1 MLSLLIS
8 LLAGTLVTV
17 LLLFV
22 FPSLH
27 YAFSIL
33 LGTLVFAGVYAI
45 VLRQVMLKINAAV
58 EVAQKDLAA
67 NRTEKAIRIIE
78 DVQKKFGPWQF
89 YVKQQ
94 MNSQIGSI
102 HYLKRDFSKSFEY
115 LNQGFGRHWVG
126 MAMLAI
132 CYMKRTQNSK
142 MIETFEKAVTL
153 TRKEPLL
160 WSLYAFCLEK
170 TGERD
175 KAVKVMERGLKK
187 TKGDERMEEN
197 LKLLQDGKKMKM
209 QPYGDLWFQ
218 FHLEKTG
225 TLMRL
230 HTKAIQGRRKMV
242 RR

>member
-8 LLAGTLVTV
+8 LAAGTVVTV
-17 LLLFV
+17 LLLLI
-22 FPSLH
+22 PSLH
-27 YAFSIL
+27 YAFAAII
-33 LGTLVFAGVYAI
+33 GTVVFAGVYAVVI
-45 VLRQVMLKINAAV
+45 RQVMLKINTAV

-67 NRTEKAIRIIE
+67 NRVEKAIRVIE
-78 DVQKKFGPWQF
+78 DVQKRFGAWQF

-94 MNSQIGSI
+94 MNSQIGTI
-102 HYLKRDFSKSFEY
+102 YYLKREFGKAFEY
-115 LNQGFGRHWVG
+115 LDQGFARHWVG

-132 CYMKRTQNSK
+132 CYMKRSQNGK
-142 MIETFEKAVTL
+142 MADTFEKAVTV

-170 TGERD
+170 VGERE
-175 KAVKVMERGLKK
+175 KAIRVMERGLKK
-187 TKGDERMEEN
+187 VGNDERMQEN
-197 LKLLQDGKKMKM
+197 LEELKAGKKMKM

>member
-1 MLSLLIS
+1 MLSVLIS
-8 LLAGTLVTV
+8 LAAGAVTTV
-17 LLLFV
+17 LLLLS
-22 FPSLH
+22 PLH
-27 YAFSIL
+27 YAFAIV

-45 VLRQVMLKINAAV
+45 VLRQVMLKINTAV

-67 NRTEKAIRIIE
+67 NRIEKAIRVIE

-102 HYLKRDFSKSFEY
+102 YYLKREFGKAFEY
-115 LNQGFGRHWVG
+115 LDQGFARHWVG

-132 CYMKRTQNSK
+132 CYMKRSQNSK
-142 MIETFEKAVTL
+142 MIDTFEKAVTV
-153 TRKEPLL
+153 TRKESLL

-170 TGERD
+170 IGERD
-175 KAVKVMERGLKK
+175 KAIKVMERGLKK
-187 TKGDERMEEN
+187 LKSDERMEEN

>member
-1 MLSLLIS
+1 MFSLLIS
-8 LLAGTLVTV
+8 LSVGIVVTV
-17 LLLFV
+17 ALLLADLMHPAISV
-22 FPSLH
+22 ILGSL
-27 YAFSIL
+27 A
-33 LGTLVFAGVYAI
+33 FAGVYAVI
-45 VLRQVMLKINAAV
+45 LRQVMLKINVAV
-58 EVAQKDLAA
+58 EGVQKDLAA
-67 NRTEKAIRIIE
+67 QRIEKAIRVIE

-102 HYLKRDFSKSFEY
+102 YYLKRDFSKAFDY
-115 LNQGFGRHWVG
+115 LTQGFGRHWVG
-126 MAMLAI
+126 MGMLAI
-132 CYMKRTQNSK
+132 CYMKRNQNGK
-142 MIETFEKAVTL
+142 MTETFEKAVAL

-160 WSLYAFCLEK
+160 WTLYAFCLEK
-170 TGERD
+170 IGDRA
-175 KAVKVMERGLKK
+175 KAIQVMERGLKK
-187 TKGDERMEEN
+187 VKGDEQMEEN
-197 LKLLQDGKKMKM
+197 LQLLREGKKLKM

>member
-8 LLAGTLVTV
+8 MAASVAVT
-17 LLLFV
+17 LLLLLT
-22 FPSLH
+22 PLH
-27 YAFSIL
+27 YAFAVII
-33 LGTLVFAGVYAI
+33 GAVVFAGVYAV
-45 VLRQVMLKINAAV
+45 VLRQVMLKINVAV
-58 EVAQKDLAA
+58 EVAQRDLAA
-67 NRTEKAIRIIE
+67 NRIEKAIRVIE
-78 DVQKKFGPWQF
+78 DVQKKFSPWQF

-102 HYLKRDFSKSFEY
+102 YYLKRDFSKAFEY
-115 LNQGFGRHWVG
+115 LEQGFARHWVG

-132 CYMKRTQNSK
+132 CHMKRSQNGK
-142 MIETFEKAVTL
+142 MIDTFEKAVTL

-187 TKGDERMEEN
+187 LKGDERMEEN

-209 QPYGDLWFQ
+209 QAYGDIWFQ

-230 HTKAIQGRRKMV
+230 HTKAVQGRRKMV

>member
-8 LLAGTLVTV
+8 LAAGVVAT
-17 LLLFV
+17 LLLLLT
-22 FPSLH
+22 PLH
-27 YAFSIL
+27 FAFAIL
-33 LGTLVFAGVYAI
+33 LGTLVFAGVYALVI
-45 VLRQVMLKINAAV
+45 RQVMSKLNLAV

-67 NRTEKAIRIIE
+67 NRVEKAVRVIE
-78 DVQKKFGPWQF
+78 DVQKRFGPWQF
-89 YVKQQ
+89 YVKEQ

-102 HYLKRDFSKSFEY
+102 HYLKRDFSKAFEY
-115 LNQGFGRHWVG
+115 LAKGFGRHWVG

-132 CYMKRTQNSK
+132 CYMKRTQNGK
-142 MIETFEKAVTL
+142 MIDTFEKAVAV

-160 WSLYAFCLEK
+160 WSLYAFCLDK

-175 KAVKVMERGLKK
+175 KAMKVMERGLKK
-187 TKGDERMEEN
+187 LKGDEQMEEN
-197 LKLLQDGKKMKM
+197 LKLLQGGKKMKM
-209 QPYGDLWFQ
+209 QPYGDLWYQ

-230 HTKAIQGRRKMV
+230 HTKAIQGRRKIV

>member
-8 LLAGTLVTV
+8 LAVGIVVAT
-17 LLLFV
+17 LLLLADLMH
-22 FPSLH
+22 P
-27 YAFSIL
+27 AFAVIL
-33 LGTLVFAGVYAI
+33 ATIAFAGVYAVI
-45 VLRQVMLKINAAV
+45 IRQVMLKLNAAV

-67 NRTEKAIRIIE
+67 QRIEKAIRVIE

-94 MNSQIGSI
+94 MNSQIGTI
-102 HYLKRDFSKSFEY
+102 HYLKRDFSKAFDY
-115 LNQGFGRHWVG
+115 LTQGFGRHWVG

-132 CYMKRTQNSK
+132 CYMKRSQNGK
-142 MIETFEKAVTL
+142 MIDTFEKAVAL

-170 TGERD
+170 IGERD
-175 KAVKVMERGLKK
+175 KAVQVMERGLKK
-187 TKGDERMEEN
+187 VKGDEQMEEN
-197 LKLLQDGKKMKM
+197 LKLLQEGKKMKM

-230 HTKAIQGRRKMV
+230 HTKAIQGRRKIV

>member
-8 LLAGTLVTV
+8 LAAAVAVTIP
-17 LLLFV
+17 LLLFA
-22 FPSLH
+22 PMH
-27 YAFSIL
+27 GAFSVI
-33 LGTLVFAGVYAI
+33 LGTLVFAGVYAV
-45 VLRQVMLKINAAV
+45 VLRQVMQKINVAV

-67 NRTEKAIRIIE
+67 QRVEKAIRVIE

-102 HYLKRDFSKSFEY
+102 YYLKRDFSKAFEY
-115 LNQGFGRHWVG
+115 LNQGFARHWVG

-132 CYMKRTQNSK
+132 CYHKRSQNGK
-142 MIETFEKAVTL
+142 MADTFEKAVTVNG
-153 TRKEPLL
+153 KEPLL

-170 TGERD
+170 IGERD
-175 KAVKVMERGLKK
+175 KAIKVMERGLKK
-187 TKGDERMEEN
+187 LKGDERMEEN
-197 LKLLQDGKKMKM
+197 LKLLQEGKKMKM

>member
-8 LLAGTLVTV
+8 LAAGAIVTV
-17 LLLFV
+17 LLLV
-22 FPSLH
+22 AFPSLH

-33 LGTLVFAGVYAI
+33 IGTLVFAGVYAV
-45 VLRQVMLKINAAV
+45 VLRQIMLKINAAV
-58 EVAQKDLAA
+58 EGAQKDLAA
-67 NRTEKAIRIIE
+67 NRVDKAVRVIE
-78 DVQKKFGPWQF
+78 EVQKKYAPWQF
-89 YVKQQ
+89 YIKQQ

-102 HYLKRDFSKSFEY
+102 HYLRRDFSKAFEY
-115 LNQGFGRHWVG
+115 LEKGFSRHWVG

-132 CYMKRTQNSK
+132 CYHKRSQNGK
-142 MIETFEKAVTL
+142 MIDTFEKAVTV

-170 TGERD
+170 IGDRD

-187 TKGDERMEEN
+187 LKDDERMEEN
-197 LKLLQDGKKMKM
+197 LKLLRDGKKMKM
-209 QPYGDLWFQ
+209 QGYGDLWFQ

-230 HTKAIQGRRKMV
+230 HTKAVQGRRKMV

>member
-1 MLSLLIS
+1 MLSVLIS
-8 LLAGTLVTV
+8 LAAGAVATV
-17 LLLFV
+17 LLLLT
-22 FPSLH
+22 SLH
-27 YAFSIL
+27 YAFAVI

-45 VLRQVMLKINAAV
+45 VLRQVMLKINTAV

-67 NRTEKAIRIIE
+67 NRIEKAIRIIE
-78 DVQKKFGPWQF
+78 DVQKKFSPWQF

-102 HYLKRDFSKSFEY
+102 YYLKREFGKAFEY
-115 LNQGFGRHWVG
+115 LDQGFARHWVG

-132 CYMKRTQNSK
+132 CYMKRSQNNK
-142 MIETFEKAVTL
+142 MIDTFEKAVTV
-153 TRKEPLL
+153 TGKEPLL

-170 TGERD
+170 VGERG

-187 TKGDERMEEN
+187 LKSDERMEEN

-225 TLMRL
+225 ALMRL

>member
-1 MLSLLIS
+1 MFSLLIS
-8 LLAGTLVTV
+8 LAAGVVTT
-17 LLLFV
+17 LLLLLT
-22 FPSLH
+22 PLH
-27 YAFSIL
+27 YAFAVL

-58 EVAQKDLAA
+58 ESAQKDLAA
-67 NRTEKAIRIIE
+67 NRVDKAIRVIE
-78 DVQKKFGPWQF
+78 EVQRKYGPWQF

-102 HYLKRDFSKSFEY
+102 HYLKRDFSKAFEY
-115 LNQGFGRHWVG
+115 LNQGFARHWVG

-132 CYMKRTQNSK
+132 CYMKRSQNGK
-142 MIETFEKAVTL
+142 MVDTFEKAVTV
-153 TRKEPLL
+153 TRKESLL

-170 TGERD
+170 IGERD
-175 KAVKVMERGLKK
+175 KAIKVMERGLKK
-187 TKGDERMEEN
+187 LSGDERLQEN
-197 LKLLQDGKKMKM
+197 LAALREGKKLKM

-225 TLMRL
+225 TMLRL
-230 HTKAIQGRRKMV
+230 HTKAVQGRRKIV

>member
-8 LLAGTLVTV
+8 LTVGAVVTAA
-17 LLLFV
+17 LLLT
-22 FPSLH
+22 PLH
-27 YAFSIL
+27 YAFAIL
-33 LGTLVFAGVYAI
+33 LGTLAFAGVYAV
-45 VLRQVMLKINAAV
+45 VLRQVMLKLNAAV
-58 EVAQKDLAA
+58 ETAQKDLAA
-67 NRTEKAIRIIE
+67 NRVEKAVRIIE

-102 HYLKRDFSKSFEY
+102 HYLKRDFSKAFEY
-115 LNQGFGRHWVG
+115 LDQGFARHWVG

-132 CYMKRTQNSK
+132 CYLKRSQNGK
-142 MIETFEKAVTL
+142 MIDTFEKAVTV

-160 WSLYAFCLEK
+160 WSLYAFCLDK
-170 TGERD
+170 IGERD
-175 KAVKVMERGLKK
+175 KAIKVMERGLKK
-187 TKGDERMEEN
+187 IKGDERMEEN

-230 HTKAIQGRRKMV
+230 HTKAVQGRRKIV

>member
-8 LLAGTLVTV
+8 LAAAMAVTIP
-17 LLLFV
+17 LLFAPMHPALAV
-22 FPSLH
+22 IIG
-27 YAFSIL
+27 AV
-33 LGTLVFAGVYAI
+33 VFAGVYAV

-67 NRTEKAIRIIE
+67 NRVEKAVRVIE
-78 DVQKKFGPWQF
+78 DVQKKFSPWQF

-102 HYLKRDFSKSFEY
+102 HYLRRDFSKAFDY
-115 LNQGFGRHWVG
+115 LNQGFARHWVG

-132 CYMKRTQNSK
+132 CYMKRTQNGK
-142 MIETFEKAVTL
+142 MIDTFEKAVTV

-170 TGERD
+170 VGERD
-175 KAVKVMERGLKK
+175 KAIKVMERGLKK
-187 TKGDERMEEN
+187 LKGDERMEEN

-209 QPYGDLWFQ
+209 QGYGDLWFQ

-230 HTKAIQGRRKMV
+230 HTKAIQGRRKIV

>member
-8 LLAGTLVTV
+8 LAVGVVVTV
-17 LLLFV
+17 ALLFADLMHPAV
-22 FPSLH
+22 SV
-27 YAFSIL
+27 L
-33 LGTLVFAGVYAI
+33 LGTLAFAVVYAL
-45 VLRQVMLKINAAV
+45 VLRQVMAKLNEAV

-67 NRTEKAIRIIE
+67 QRVEKAIRVIE
-78 DVQKKFGPWQF
+78 DVQKRFGPWQF

-102 HYLKRDFSKSFEY
+102 YYLKRDFSKAFDY
-115 LNQGFGRHWVG
+115 LTQGFGRHWVG

-132 CYMKRTQNSK
+132 CYMKRNQNAK
-142 MIETFEKAVTL
+142 MIDTFEKAVTL
-153 TRKEPLL
+153 TRKESLL

-170 TGERD
+170 IGDRD
-175 KAVKVMERGLKK
+175 KAIKVMERGLKK
-187 TKGDERMEEN
+187 LKGYERLEEN
-197 LKLLQDGKKMKM
+197 LKLLQEGKKMKM

-230 HTKAIQGRRKMV
+230 HTKAVQGRRKIV

>member
-8 LLAGTLVTV
+8 LAVGAVVTTA
-17 LLLFV
+17 LLLADLMH
-22 FPSLH
+22 P
-27 YAFSIL
+27 AFSVI
-33 LGTLVFAGVYAI
+33 LGTLAFGGVY
-45 VLRQVMLKINAAV
+45 VLIIRQIMVKMNAAV

-67 NRTEKAIRIIE
+67 QRIEKAIRVIE

-102 HYLKRDFSKSFEY
+102 HYLRRDFSKAFDY
-115 LNQGFGRHWVG
+115 LSAGFARHWVG
-126 MAMLAI
+126 MGMLAV
-132 CYMKRTQNSK
+132 CYMKRSQNGK
-142 MIETFEKAVTL
+142 MIDTFEKAVGV

-170 TGERD
+170 VGERD
-175 KAVKVMERGLKK
+175 KAIKVMERGLKK
-187 TKGDERMEEN
+187 VGSDERMQEN
-197 LKLLQDGKKMKM
+197 LDALKEGKKMKM

-230 HTKAIQGRRKMV
+230 HTKAIQGRRKIV

>member
-8 LLAGTLVTV
+8 LAAGTVVTV
-17 LLLFV
+17 LLLFA
-22 FPSLH
+22 FQSLH

-33 LGTLVFAGVYAI
+33 LGTLVFAGVYAV

-58 EVAQKDLAA
+58 EGAQKDLAA

-102 HYLKRDFSKSFEY
+102 HYLKREFSKAFEY
-115 LNQGFGRHWVG
+115 LGKGFARHWVG

-132 CYMKRTQNSK
+132 CYMKRNQSGK
-142 MIETFEKAVTL
+142 MIETFEKAVTV

-160 WSLYAFCLEK
+160 WTLYAFCLDK
-170 TGERD
+170 IGERD

-187 TKGDERMEEN
+187 LKNDERMQEN
-197 LKLLQDGKKMKM
+197 LAALRDGKKMKM

-225 TLMRL
+225 TLLRL
-230 HTKAIQGRRKMV
+230 HTKAIQGRRKIV

>member
-8 LLAGTLVTV
+8 LAAGVVVT
-17 LLLFV
+17 LLLLLT
-22 FPSLH
+22 PLH
-27 YAFSIL
+27 YAFAVII
-33 LGTLVFAGVYAI
+33 GAVVFAGVYAI
-45 VLRQVMLKINAAV
+45 VLRQVMQKINVAV

-67 NRTEKAIRIIE
+67 NRVEKAVRVIE
-78 DVQKKFGPWQF
+78 DVQKKFSPWQF

-102 HYLKRDFSKSFEY
+102 HYLRRDFSKAFEY
-115 LNQGFGRHWVG
+115 LEQGFARHWVG

-142 MIETFEKAVTL
+142 MIDAFEKAVTV

-170 TGERD
+170 IGERD
-175 KAVKVMERGLKK
+175 KAIKVMERGLKK
-187 TKGDERMEEN
+187 LKGDERMEEN

-230 HTKAIQGRRKMV
+230 HTKAIQGRRKIV

>member
-8 LLAGTLVTV
+8 LAAGVVVT
-17 LLLFV
+17 LLLLLT
-22 FPSLH
+22 PLH
-27 YAFSIL
+27 YAFAVII
-33 LGTLVFAGVYAI
+33 GAVVFAGIYAI
-45 VLRQVMLKINAAV
+45 VLRQVMQKINVAV

-67 NRTEKAIRIIE
+67 NRVEKAVRVIE
-78 DVQKKFGPWQF
+78 DVQKKFSPWQF

-102 HYLKRDFSKSFEY
+102 HYLRRDFSKAFEY
-115 LNQGFGRHWVG
+115 LEQGFARHWVG

-142 MIETFEKAVTL
+142 MIDAFEKAVTV

-170 TGERD
+170 IGERD
-175 KAVKVMERGLKK
+175 KAIKVMERGLKK
-187 TKGDERMEEN
+187 LKGDERMEEN

-230 HTKAIQGRRKMV
+230 HTKAIQGRRKIV

>member
-8 LLAGTLVTV
+8 LATGVAAT
-17 LLLFV
+17 LLLLLT
-22 FPSLH
+22 PLH
-27 YAFSIL
+27 YAFAVL

-45 VLRQVMLKINAAV
+45 VLRQVMTKINAAV
-58 EVAQKDLAA
+58 DVAQKDLAA
-67 NRTEKAIRIIE
+67 QRIEKAIRVIE
-78 DVQKKFGPWQF
+78 DVQKRFGPWQF

-94 MNSQIGSI
+94 MNSQIGTI
-102 HYLKRDFSKSFEY
+102 YYLKREFGKAFDY

-132 CYMKRTQNSK
+132 CYMKRNQNSK
-142 MIETFEKAVTL
+142 MIATFEKAVTL
-153 TRKEPLL
+153 TRKESLL

-170 TGERD
+170 IGERE

-187 TKGDERMEEN
+187 LKGDERLEEN
-197 LKLLQDGKKMKM
+197 LRLLQDGKKMKM

-230 HTKAIQGRRKMV
+230 HTKAVQGRRKIV

>member
-1 MLSLLIS
+1 MFSLLLSLSVGVVITVAL
-8 LLAGTLVTV
+8 LLADLMHPAISV
-17 LLLFV
+17 LLG
-22 FPSLH
+22 SL
-27 YAFSIL
+27 A
-33 LGTLVFAGVYAI
+33 FAGVYAV

-58 EVAQKDLAA
+58 EGVQKDLAA
-67 NRTEKAIRIIE
+67 QRIEKAIRVIE

-102 HYLKRDFSKSFEY
+102 YYLKRDFSKAFDY

-126 MAMLAI
+126 MGMLAI
-132 CYMKRTQNSK
+132 CYMKRNQNGK
-142 MIETFEKAVTL
+142 MTETFEKAVTL

-160 WSLYAFCLEK
+160 WTLYAFCLEK
-170 TGERD
+170 VGDRA
-175 KAVKVMERGLKK
+175 KAIQVMERGLKK
-187 TKGDERMEEN
+187 VKGDEQMQEN
-197 LKLLQDGKKMKM
+197 LQLLQEGKKLKM
-209 QPYGDLWFQ
+209 QPYGDMWLQ

-242 RR
+242 IR

>member
-1 MLSLLIS
+1 M
-8 LLAGTLVTV
+8 
-17 LLLFV
+17 
-22 FPSLH
+22 
-27 YAFSIL
+27 YA
-33 LGTLVFAGVYAI
+33 V

-58 EVAQKDLAA
+58 EGAQKDLAA

-102 HYLKRDFSKSFEY
+102 HYLKRDFSKAFEY
-115 LNQGFGRHWVG
+115 LAQGFGRHWVG

-132 CYMKRTQNSK
+132 CYMKRTQTGK
-142 MIETFEKAVTL
+142 MTDTFEKAVTL

-160 WSLYAFCLEK
+160 WSLYAFCLDK

-187 TKGDERMEEN
+187 LKSDERMEEN

-230 HTKAIQGRRKMV
+230 HTKAIQGRRKIV

>member
-8 LLAGTLVTV
+8 LAVGAVVTAA
-17 LLLFV
+17 LLLT
-22 FPSLH
+22 PLH
-27 YAFSIL
+27 YAFAII
-33 LGTLVFAGVYAI
+33 LGTLAFAGVYAVVI
-45 VLRQVMLKINAAV
+45 RQVMLKLNTAV

-67 NRTEKAIRIIE
+67 NRVEKAVRVIE

-94 MNSQIGSI
+94 MNSQIGTI
-102 HYLKRDFSKSFEY
+102 HYLKRDFSKAFEY
-115 LNQGFGRHWVG
+115 LDQGFARHWVG

-142 MIETFEKAVTL
+142 MIDTFEKAVTV

-170 TGERD
+170 IGERD
-175 KAVKVMERGLKK
+175 KAIKVMERGLKK
-187 TKGDERMEEN
+187 LKGDERMEEN

-230 HTKAIQGRRKMV
+230 HTKAVQGRRKIV